1 VQHQWAQAVL
11 IDPMVE
17 LGRLHFNLAM
27 AAVVGENLRLD
38 LVLEGGR

>member
-17 LGRLHFNLAM
+17 LGRLRFNLTM
-27 AAVVGENLRLD
+27 AAAAGENVRLD